1 MKILIIGFFVFVSWS
16 SLSTYVYVCKIKG
29 LCYEAEPAFV
39 PDIVKANVVDADTL
53 SKSLVQNKALVPQN
67 LLIYFDFDKSEYS
80 SSTEGMMYYKESMA
94 YMFQN
99 PGAGLSITGYTD
111 AIGSDEYNMALG
123 YRRARSVQ
131 KYFEGKGMPSDK
143 ISVGSKGEKEPAES
157 NTSPEGRAKN
167 RRTVITIKP

>member
-1 MKILIIGFFVFVSWS
+1 MKILLIGFFVFISWS

-39 PDIVKANVVDADTL
+39 PDIVKTNVVHADTL
-53 SKSLVQNKALVPQN
+53 SKSLVQNKTMVPQN
-67 LLIYFDFDKSEYS
+67 LLIYFDFDKAEYS
-80 SSTEGMMYYKESMA
+80 SNNEGAKYFKESMT

-111 AIGSDEYNMALG
+111 ALGSDEYNMALG

-131 KYFEGKGMPSDK
+131 KYFEEKGMPSDR